1 MSENLVSLVLMVA
14 YAPLLLMGLL
24 WIAALGLRLAG
35 KPGFSQWLATRT
47 SIPRPE
53 EPPAPDA
60 HEHKP
65 HP

>member
-1 MSENLVSLVLMVA
+1 MSDNLVRLVLVLA

-35 KPGFSQWLATRT
+35 KPGLSQWLAART

-53 EPPAPDA
+53 ADIGRD
-60 HEHKP
+60 EHA
-65 HP
+65 